1 VGEGLFLWSVDWSY
15 ASEKSFFLYESEEFN
30 GDSLELG
37 MRVGYT
43 FPDARWEV
51 AAYARNLTDEETVQN
66 GIDFNN
72 LTGMTNDPR
81 QVGVE
86 LVARF

>member
-1 VGEGLFLWSVDWSY
+1 MEPRLGVPQRE
-15 ASEKSFFLYESEEFN
+15 EFFLYESKEFN
-30 GDSLELG
+30 GDSFEVG

-43 FPDARWEV
+43 FPGARYEV
-51 AAYARNLTDEETVQN
+51 AAFARNMLDEEVVQN

-81 QVGVE
+81 QVGAEIV
-86 LVARF
+86 VRW